1 MKLSNSKSLTFIKFN
16 ILATLLSLIL
26 FATSAVANAGEPY
39 NYYVPAPDRLL
50 ENVEKY
56 HLQLGI
62 DKLRAGQYEYAWSEF
77 AFMLHYFP
85 NHPIALQYISEISMQ
100 TEQHEKAKRYFERAI
115 KLYPQESA
123 TYALYGIF
131 MHKIAAFEL
140 AISYYQQAIALDD
153 TPAEYHYNLGLSYLA
168 LDQYEQ
174 ANQAAQKA
182 YHLGYPLLG
191 LKNQLVAKGAWK
203 PRDGSSS

>member
-1 MKLSNSKSLTFIKFN
+1 MNIVRKLTAIILSICFIA
-16 ILATLLSLIL
+16 IAHAS
-26 FATSAVANAGEPY
+26 AGEPY

-56 HLQLGI
+56 HLQQGI
-62 DKLRAGQYEYAWSEF
+62 DKIKKGQFEYAWSEF

-85 NHPIALQYISEISMQ
+85 NHPLALQHISSLSRQI
-100 TEQHEKAKRYFERAI
+100 EKTSRAQKYFDRAI

-131 MHKIAAFEL
+131 MHKTENYEE
-140 AISYYQQAIALDD
+140 AITQYKRAIQLDD

-168 LDQYEQ
+168 LEQYDN
-174 ANQAAQKA
+174 ANYSAQKA
-182 YHLGYPLLG
+182 YALGYPLPG
-191 LKNQLVAKGAWK
+191 LKNQLIAAGAWK
-203 PRDGSSS
+203 PKA